1 VKDNRYTDEQ
11 IVRIVGEVDRGS
23 PIAEVCRQYGVAQ
36 ATVYRW
42 RAKYRGMDRAQLRK
56 LKRLEV
62 ENRRLKR
69 IVAQQAM
76 DVDVLTDLL
85 GKEW

>member
-1 VKDNRYTDEQ
+1 MLPENWTTL
-11 IVRIVGEVDRGS
+11 GEVDRGR
-23 PIAEVCRQYGVAQ
+23 PIAEVCRQCGVAE
-36 ATVYRW
+36 ATVYCW
-42 RAKYRGMDRAQLRK
+42 RAKYRDMDRAQLRK

-76 DVDVLTDLL
+76 DIDALKDLL

>member
-1 VKDNRYTDEQ
+1 MKGSRYTDEQ
-11 IVRIVGEVDRGS
+11 IVRILGEVDRGR
-23 PIAEVCRQYGVAQ
+23 PIRQYGVAE

-76 DVDVLTDLL
+76 DIDALKDLL